1 MSWNKKQIIIV
12 LCIAGYLLLMLAPG
26 ILRALLSLAGPFFPI
41 LIYII
46 ILAIGKGRGNSRRNT
61 WNTDSYEQNVWED
74 NRDETERL
82 GREIHDQSAILKRL

>member
-12 LCIAGYLLLMLAPG
+12 LCIAGYLLLMMAPG
-26 ILRALLSLAGPFFPI
+26 ILSALFSLLGPFFPI

-46 ILAIGKGRGNSRRNT
+46 IIAIGKGRGNSRRNT
-61 WNTDSYEQNVWED
+61 WNDSSYEKDVWED

-82 GREIHDQSAILKRL
+82 GRE